1 MIGEGQDTKKTHI
14 ANLCAF
20 FCTAMKAQ
28 KLRLIVAILL
38 TYSLN
43 LYFNV
48 LKYNITDSMS

>member
-1 MIGEGQDTKKTHI
+1 MIGGGQDTKKTHI